1 MKRYYIVA
9 TVLFY
14 GIVTQTEAGVI
25 PTQPAQPG
33 VAVSLPNM
41 PGAMAGAMNPPAVP
55 NAQVAG
61 IPGMSGPTQQSGMQM
76 TGIPGAMAGAIQP
89 AVSTAPEDVLPSPT
103 VKGIIVHASLAQAQK
118 ALDDSSAFVLNDG
131 QRVACFGAVN
141 SVPRTGFVK
150 PAENGQPA
158 QCTTLDPNT
167 GQMLP
172 VSTFKV
178 PLSNAPFEWRAGS
191 AINPDEWATGTKGI
205 PTVDH
210 ANPVT
215 GVCAQKDPQSNN
227 AILLGAAV
235 RKQGTQHVCVLPN
248 GMYPLNHPQVLVLAK

>member
-25 PTQPAQPG
+25 PPQPVQPG

-41 PGAMAGAMNPPAVP
+41 PGVMAGAMQPPAAQ
-55 NAQVAG
+55 NAQVV
-61 IPGMSGPTQQSGMQM
+61 
-76 TGIPGAMAGAIQP
+76 GIPGAMPGAIQP
-89 AVSTAPEDVLPSPT
+89 AVSTAPEDVLPPAT
-103 VKGIIVHASLAQAQK
+103 VKGVVAHASLEQAQK

-141 SVPRTGFVK
+141 SVPRTGFVR
-150 PAENGQPA
+150 PAANGQPA
-158 QCTTLDPNT
+158 QCMTFDPNT
-167 GQMLP
+167 GKITP
-172 VSTFKV
+172 VSIFKV
-178 PLSNAPFEWRAGS
+178 PLSNVPFEWRAGS
-191 AINPDEWATGTKGI
+191 AINPDEWVTGTKGI
-205 PTVDH
+205 PTADY

-227 AILLGAAV
+227 PILLGAAV
-235 RKQGTQHVCVLPN
+235 RRQGAQHVCVLPN
-248 GMYPLNHPQVLVLAK
+248 GMYPLNHLQVLVLAK